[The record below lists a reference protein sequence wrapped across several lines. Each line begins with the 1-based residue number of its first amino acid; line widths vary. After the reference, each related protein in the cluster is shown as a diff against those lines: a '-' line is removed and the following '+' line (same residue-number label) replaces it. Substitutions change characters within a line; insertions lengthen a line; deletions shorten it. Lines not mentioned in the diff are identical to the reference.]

1 MTGVHIWLDRNGSR
15 LYVKLADRMENRDF
29 HDRFL
34 RPLRTLGF
42 RFDAGAV
49 AHFIETGTPQECG
62 LIVRQL
68 EASFEVSRLEKQEI
82 FYWLGIT
89 GDRQPVLLK

>member
-1 MTGVHIWLDRNGSR
+1 MTGVHIWLDRGGSR
-15 LYVKLADRMENRDF
+15 LYVKLADRMDNRDF
-29 HDRFL
+29 HD
-34 RPLRTLGF
+34 
-42 RFDAGAV
+42 
-49 AHFIETGTPQECG
+49 HFIETETPQECG

-89 GDRQPVLLK
+89 EDRRPVLLK

>member
-1 MTGVHIWLDRNGSR
+1 MTGVHIWLDRGGSR
-15 LYVKLADRMENRDF
+15 LYVKLTDRIDNRDF
-29 HDRFL
+29 HDLFL

-42 RFDAGAV
+42 RFDPGAV
-49 AHFIETGTPQECG
+49 AHYIETETSQECG
-62 LIVRQL
+62 LVVRQL

-89 GDRQPVLLK
+89 DDRRPVLLK